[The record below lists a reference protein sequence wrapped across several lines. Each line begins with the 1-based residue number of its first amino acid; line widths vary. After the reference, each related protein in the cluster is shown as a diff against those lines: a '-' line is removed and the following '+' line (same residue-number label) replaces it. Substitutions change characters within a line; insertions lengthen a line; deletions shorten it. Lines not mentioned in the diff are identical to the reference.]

1 MFELPILILTYNRP
15 EHLFKLIKQLKKIKP
30 VKIYISCDGPKN
42 NFDKEKILKIRKIL
56 NLIDN
61 RTVVISNFLKKNKGI
76 RSAPQFGISW
86 FFKKEKMGIILE
98 DDCIPTIFFFQ
109 YMKYLLLKYKNN
121 RKIFAISGY
130 NHLGKTKFGDGFYF
144 LSNYFLCWGWAA
156 WRRSWVASSKNLKSY
171 LKEKDFKSLKNKFE
185 NSIEFRYWRKTIK
198 NVYDGTT
205 KTWDI
210 QFMASMWKKNSF
222 CLLPN
227 INMVNNI
234 GFDDSSTTSPS
245 LRFKI
250 ASTYNWKGKIINPK
264 LLRIDKKNELIIFN
278 NLFRP
283 KLFLYPFRIIF
294 LLKII
299 VTQPK
304 FFFRKIILNVRE
316 NFIKT

>member
-1 MFELPILILTYNRP
+1 MFKFPILILTYNRP
-15 EHLFKLIKQLKKIKP
+15 EHLLKLIKQLKKIKP
-30 VKIYISCDGPKN
+30 LKIYISCDGPKN

-76 RSAPQFGISW
+76 RLAPQFGISW

-121 RKIFAISGY
+121 KKVFAISGY
-130 NHLGKTKFGDGFYF
+130 NHLGKTNFSNASYF
-144 LSNYFLCWGWAA
+144 LSNYFLCWGWAT
-156 WRRSWVASSKNLKSY
+156 WRRSWIASSKNLKSY
-171 LKEKDFKSLKNKFE
+171 LREKNFQSLKNKFE
-185 NSIEFRYWRKTIK
+185 NDIEFKYWKKTIK
-198 NVYDGTT
+198 NVYEEKT

-222 CLLPN
+222 CLIPN
-227 INMVNNI
+227 VNMVNNI

-245 LRFKI
+245 LRFQVAKVFK
-250 ASTYNWKGKIINPK
+250 YKGKIKNPK
-264 LLRIDKKNELIIFN
+264 FLRLDKNNEFIIFN

-283 KLFLYPFRIIF
+283 KFFLYPFRIIF
-294 LLKII
+294 LLNII
-299 VTQPK
+299 ISQPK
-304 FFFRKIILNVRE
+304 FFFRKIILYLRE
-316 NFIKT
+316 NFIRT